1 MKLRTGLPYTSSVP
15 PLEKN
20 KERVTFNAVPVD
32 PPVLQKQEVKEEVKI
47 TPEVPSL
54 TKVNKEI
61 PPLQPVRRVKK
72 TVELSSPQSATAT
85 SVSAEP
91 ESGGDRK
98 EVEAIENGNNT
109 IPVNRN
115 VPRTTVQLGVT
126 HDNVHNDDSPSDG
139 NDVYVSDGS
148 SRHSERGSSV
158 SNSSDGRDVLDSG
171 KPADGPVPKLTKVE
185 KPSTDIPP
193 LVAFNTLEVAHLLL
207 GRSIEDEEVVL
218 IQSFSER
225 FVRTKDREEF
235 NDSLRRRISIH
246 IQRLVDNKSYDFY
259 ERAQQRRL
267 EVVDLSPAQKARGIE
282 WAAAYRDEG
291 DITQEDISIYAA
303 REGIS
308 STAARDEMISSGCR
322 REPSYVYTWALVK
335 VKIGHDFGSFKLSE
349 LMPNL

>member
-32 PPVLQKQEVKEEVKI
+32 LPVLQKQDVKEEVKV

-61 PPLQPVRRVKK
+61 PPLQPVQRSKK
-72 TVELSSPQSATAT
+72 VVELSSPQPATAT

-91 ESGGDRK
+91 KSGGDRSDE
-98 EVEAIENGNNT
+98 EVVKNDRK
-109 IPVNRN
+109 PLSVNRN
-115 VPRTTVQLGVT
+115 VPRNVVQLDTPLNGVL
-126 HDNVHNDDSPSDG
+126 DNG
-139 NDVYVSDGS
+139 NDSDVSNTTAKYDSAVEESGVS
-148 SRHSERGSSV
+148 TSSV
-158 SNSSDGRDVLDSG
+158 STERDVLDSG

-193 LVAFNTLEVAHLLL
+193 LVAFNTMEVAHLLI
-207 GRSIEDEEVVL
+207 GRSADDEEVVL

-235 NDSLRRRISIH
+235 NDSLIRRVGSHVRD
-246 IQRLVDNKSYDFY
+246 LVGTKFYDFS
-259 ERAQQRRL
+259 ERAQQRKL
-267 EVVDLSPAQKARGIE
+267 ETVDLSPAQKARGVE
-282 WAAAYRDEG
+282 WAAGYKDSGSVTR
-291 DITQEDISIYAA
+291 EDVVQYAMQ
-303 REGIS
+303 EGIS
-308 STAARDEMISSGCR
+308 HEDAIKEMSALGFQ

-335 VKIGHDFGSFKLSE
+335 IKIGHDFGSFKLSE